1 MKVIFRVMDRFLDD
15 VTRDLARPH
24 PYAAERVGFISVR
37 ATTAGDDTL
46 LLLAADY
53 FPLEDHEYVD
63 DSTVGAMMG
72 QEAIRKALE
81 IALLR
86 SVGMIHVHLH
96 EHHGRPHFSRID
108 VREQLKFVPD
118 FFKVR
123 REMPHGAVVLS
134 HDKANGR
141 VWLDRNTFVD
151 ISEFD
156 IMGRRLTI
164 DVAPRDGG
172 LDRLA

>member
-1 MKVIFRVMDRFLDD
+1 MKTIFRATDRFLED
-15 VTRDLARPH
+15 VRRDLARPH
-24 PYAAERVGFISVR
+24 PFAAERVGFISVR
-37 ATTAGDDTL
+37 ATTAGDDIL

-53 FPLEDHEYVD
+53 FPLADDDYVD
-63 DSTVGAMMG
+63 DASVGAMMG

-86 SVGMIHVHLH
+86 SVGMVHVHLH

-134 HDKANGR
+134 HDRANGHI
-141 VWLDRNTFVD
+141 WLDRDTIVD

-156 IMGRRLTI
+156 VMGRRLTI
-164 DVAPRDGG
+164 DVAPSGGG

>member
-1 MKVIFRVMDRFLDD
+1 MRTIFRATDRFLED
-15 VTRDLARPH
+15 VRRDLARPH
-24 PYAAERVGFISVR
+24 PFAAERVGFISIR
-37 ATTAGDDTL
+37 ATSADDDTL

-53 FPLEDHEYVD
+53 HPLADDEYVD

-81 IALLR
+81 VALMR
-86 SVGMIHVHLH
+86 SVGIIHVHMH
-96 EHHGRPHFSRID
+96 EHSGRPHFSRID

-134 HDKANGR
+134 HDRANGR
-141 VWLDRNTFVD
+141 IWLDRDTIVN

-156 IMGRRLTI
+156 VMGRRLTI
-164 DVAPRDGG
+164 DVAPSGG
-172 LDRLA
+172 RLDRLA

>member
-1 MKVIFRVMDRFLDD
+1 MKIIFRATDRFLGD
-15 VTRDLARPH
+15 VRRDLARPH
-24 PYAAERVGFISVR
+24 AFAAERVGFISVR
-37 ATTAGDDTL
+37 ATAAGADTL
-46 LLLAADY
+46 ILLAADY
-53 FPLEDHEYVD
+53 HPLADDEYVHD
-63 DSTVGAMMG
+63 ISVGAMMG

-81 IALLR
+81 VALMR
-86 SVGMIHVHLH
+86 SVGMVHVHMH

-108 VREQLKFVPD
+108 VREQTKFVPD

-134 HDKANGR
+134 HDQANGR
-141 VWLDRNTFVD
+141 IWLDRDTIVN

-156 IMGRRLTI
+156 VVGRRLTI
-164 DVAPRDGG
+164 DVVRPGG

>member
-1 MKVIFRVMDRFLDD
+1 MSGRISP
-15 VTRDLARPH
+15 APH
-24 PYAAERVGFISVR
+24 PFAAERVGFISVR
-37 ATTAGDDTL
+37 ATTAGDDSL
-46 LLLAADY
+46 VLLAADY
-53 FPLEDHEYVD
+53 FPLADDEYVD
-63 DSTVGAMMG
+63 DTSVGAMMG
-72 QEAIRKALE
+72 QEDIRKALE

-86 SVGMIHVHLH
+86 SVGMVHVHLH

-108 VREQLKFVPD
+108 VREQAKFVPD

-134 HDKANGR
+134 HDRANGR
-141 VWLDRNTFVD
+141 VWLDRDTIVD

-156 IMGRRLTI
+156 VVGRRLTI
-164 DVAPRDGG
+164 DVAPPGGG

>member
-1 MKVIFRVMDRFLDD
+1 MKTIFKATDRFLEE
-15 VTRDLARPH
+15 VRRDLARPH
-24 PYAAERVGFISVR
+24 PFAAERVGFISVR
-37 ATTAGDDTL
+37 ATTVGDDSL
-46 LLLAADY
+46 VLLAADY
-53 FPLEDHEYVD
+53 HPLADDEYVD

-86 SVGMIHVHLH
+86 SVGMVHVHLH
-96 EHHGRPHFSRID
+96 EHHGRPHFSRTD
-108 VREQLKFVPD
+108 VREQLRFIPD

-134 HDKANGR
+134 HDRANGR
-141 VWLDRNTFVD
+141 VWLDRDTIVD

-156 IMGRRLTI
+156 VVGRRLSI
-164 DVAPRDGG
+164 DVVRREGG
-172 LDRLA
+172 VDRLA